1 MNTTIEISC
10 VVTRKVTV
18 TVSATDELVQIETHD
33 GISVIKWDDVPS
45 LIKAIQ
51 TCRMQRL
58 SERRLEGKA
67 P

>member
-18 TVSATDELVQIETHD
+18 TVSATDELVQVSTED
-33 GISVIKWDDVPS
+33 GIVVLKWDDIPS

-51 TCRMQRL
+51 QCQK
-58 SERRLEGKA
+58 RRRNALQMEHK